1 MFVVVRVSCTLLC
14 ISWLPHCCNS
24 SLLPNVTYIK
34 YSNMLSWGVKQYAN
48 CYLFR
53 SFVIFNVLDLYH
65 SWEAKLEVAPVVS
78 IVWNSSRLPVPE
90 TLLDSFSREYTSL
103 KMSKLFARLARY
115 NLTRSFPQLIIFQY
129 TKFRRKK
136 NRHHFNRLTTI

>member
-1 MFVVVRVSCTLLC
+1 MEEV
-14 ISWLPHCCNS
+14 N
-24 SLLPNVTYIK
+24 Y
-34 YSNMLSWGVKQYAN
+34 MLTVN
-48 CYLFR
+48 LFR

-103 KMSKLFARLARY
+103 KMSQLFARLARY
-115 NLTRSFPQLIIFQY
+115 NLTRSFPHLIIFQY
-129 TKFRRKK
+129 TKFRRK
-136 NRHHFNRLTTI
+136 NPASFQPTNDYIMAS